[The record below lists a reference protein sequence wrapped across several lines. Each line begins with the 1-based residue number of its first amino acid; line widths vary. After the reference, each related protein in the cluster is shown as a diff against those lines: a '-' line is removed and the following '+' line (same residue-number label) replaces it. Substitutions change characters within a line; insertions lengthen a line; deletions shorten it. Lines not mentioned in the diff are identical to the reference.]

1 MQELINQSQ
10 IFNLENTDDYA
21 TSNDEISTSSISIVA
36 GNGSIIVRNASGK
49 VIAVTNLLGQP
60 LVNRTITSDNATIP
74 VPQGVVIV
82 SVEGEKAV
90 KAIVK

>member
-1 MQELINQSQ
+1 MIVV
-10 IFNLENTDDYA
+10 
-21 TSNDEISTSSISIVA
+21 SNV
-36 GNGSIIVRNASGK
+36 
-49 VIAVTNLLGQP
+49 LGQP
-60 LVNRTITSDNATIP
+60 LVNQTVTSDNATIP